1 MRSPARI
8 GYYEHMK
15 NDGVLLARGVC
26 RFLRQAGFGT
36 LTEFTLRNRRRV
48 DVIALAEDGRIA
60 VVEVKSSEADFRADT
75 KWRDYLEFCDA
86 FYFAVPEEF
95 PRRLIPESCGLLVA
109 DGFGAEMLREPEE
122 GRVNPARRKSLITR
136 FARTASLRLQA
147 LTDPDSSFSGR

>member
-1 MRSPARI
+1 
-8 GYYEHMK
+8 MK

-26 RFLRQAGFGT
+26 RFLRQAGYAV
-36 LTEFTLRNRRRV
+36 LTEFTLRNRRRA

-60 VVEVKSSEADFRADT
+60 IVEVKSSEADFRADA
-75 KWRDYLEFCDA
+75 KWQDYPDFCDA
-86 FYFAVPEEF
+86 FYFAVPEGF
-95 PRRLIPESCGLLVA
+95 PKHLIPESCGLLVA

>member
-1 MRSPARI
+1 MRSPARN
-8 GYYEHMK
+8 GYDEHMK
-15 NDGVLLARGVC
+15 NDGNVLARGVC
-26 RFLRQAGFGT
+26 RFLRRGGFGT

-75 KWRDYLEFCDA
+75 KWQDYLGFCDA
-86 FYFAVPEEF
+86 FYFAVPEDF
-95 PRRLIPESCGLLVA
+95 PRHLIPESCGLLVA

-147 LTDPDSSFSGR
+147 LTDPDSGFIGR

>member
-1 MRSPARI
+1 MRSPTRI
-8 GYYEHMK
+8 GYCEQVK

-26 RFLRQAGFGT
+26 RFLRQAGFAT

-48 DVIALAEDGRIA
+48 DVIAIAEDGRIV

-75 KWRDYLEFCDA
+75 KWRDYLDFCDA
-86 FYFAVPEEF
+86 FYFAVPEKF
-95 PRRLIPESCGLLVA
+95 PRHLIPDSCGLLVA

-122 GRVNPARRKSLITR
+122 GKVNPARRKSLITR

-147 LTDPDSSFSGR
+147 LADPDSSFSGR

>member
-8 GYYEHMK
+8 DYYEHMK

-26 RFLRQAGFGT
+26 RFLRRAGHAT

-48 DVIALAEDGRIA
+48 DVIALAEDGRIT
-60 VVEVKSSEADFRADT
+60 VVEVKSSEADFRADA
-75 KWRDYLEFCDA
+75 KWRDYLGFCDA
-86 FYFAVPEEF
+86 FYFAVPEDF
-95 PRRLIPESCGLLVA
+95 PRYLIPDSCGLMVA

-136 FARTASLRLQA
+136 FARTAGLRLQA
-147 LTDPDSSFSGR
+147 LADPDSAFSGR

>member
-1 MRSPARI
+1 LRSPTRI
-8 GYYEHMK
+8 GYCEQVK

-26 RFLRQAGFGT
+26 RFLRQAGFAT

-48 DVIALAEDGRIA
+48 DVIAIAEDGRIV

-75 KWRDYLEFCDA
+75 KWRDYLDFCDA

-95 PRRLIPESCGLLVA
+95 PRHLIPESCGLLVA

-122 GRVNPARRKSLITR
+122 GKVNPARRKSLITR

-147 LTDPDSSFSGR
+147 LTDPDSAFSGR

>member
-1 MRSPARI
+1 
-8 GYYEHMK
+8 MK

-26 RFLRQAGFGT
+26 RFLRHAGYAV

-60 VVEVKSSEADFRADT
+60 VVEVKSSEADFRADA
-75 KWRDYLEFCDA
+75 KWQDYLDYCDA

-95 PRRLIPESCGLLVA
+95 PGHLVPESCGLLVA
-109 DGFGAEMLREPEE
+109 DGFGAELLRDPEE

-136 FARTASLRLQA
+136 FARVAGLRLQA
-147 LTDPDSSFSGR
+147 LTDPDSAFSGR

>member
-1 MRSPARI
+1 LRSAARI

-48 DVIALAEDGRIA
+48 DVVALAEDGRIT

-75 KWRDYLEFCDA
+75 KWRDYLDFCDA

-95 PRRLIPESCGLLVA
+95 PRHLIPESCGLLVA

-122 GRVNPARRKSLITR
+122 GKVNPARRKSLITR

>member
-1 MRSPARI
+1 MRSPARN

-15 NDGVLLARGVC
+15 NNGILLTRGVC
-26 RFLRQAGFGT
+26 RFLRRGGYGT

-60 VVEVKSSEADFRADT
+60 VVEVKSSEVDFRADA
-75 KWRDYLEFCDA
+75 KWRDYLGFCDA
-86 FYFAVPEEF
+86 FYFAVPEDF
-95 PRRLIPESCGLLVA
+95 PRHLIPESCGLLVA

-147 LTDPDSSFSGR
+147 LTDPDSGFSGR

>member
-1 MRSPARI
+1 MR
-8 GYYEHMK
+8 

-26 RFLRQAGFGT
+26 RFLRNAGYAV

-60 VVEVKSSEADFRADT
+60 VVEVKSSEADFRADA
-75 KWRDYLEFCDA
+75 KWRDYLDFCDA
-86 FYFAVPEEF
+86 FYFAVPEGF

-122 GRVNPARRKSLITR
+122 GRVNPARRKSLITK
-136 FARTASLRLQA
+136 FARASSLRLQA
-147 LTDPDSSFSGR
+147 LTDPESAFSGR

>member
-1 MRSPARI
+1 
-8 GYYEHMK
+8 MK

-26 RFLRQAGFGT
+26 RFLRQAGYAV

-60 VVEVKSSEADFRADT
+60 VVEVKSSEADFRADA
-75 KWRDYLEFCDA
+75 KWQDYLDFCDA
-86 FYFAVPEEF
+86 FYFAVPEGF
-95 PRRLIPESCGLLVA
+95 PRHLIPESCGLLVA
-109 DGFGAEMLREPEE
+109 DGFSAELLREPEE

-147 LTDPDSSFSGR
+147 LTDPDSAFSGR

>member
-15 NDGVLLARGVC
+15 NKGILLARGVC
-26 RFLRQAGFGT
+26 RFLRRAGYAA

-60 VVEVKSSEADFRADT
+60 VVEVKSSEADFRADA
-75 KWRDYLEFCDA
+75 KWQDYPGFCDA
-86 FYFAVPEEF
+86 FYFAVPEDF
-95 PRRLIPESCGLLVA
+95 PKCLIPERCGLLVA
-109 DGFGAEMLREPEE
+109 DGFGAEMLREAEE
-122 GRVNPARRKSLITR
+122 GRLNPARRESLITR

-147 LTDPDSSFSGR
+147 LTDPDSDFSGR

>member
-1 MRSPARI
+1 
-8 GYYEHMK
+8 MK

-48 DVIALAEDGRIA
+48 DVIALAEDGRIT
-60 VVEVKSSEADFRADT
+60 VVEVKSSEADFRADV
-75 KWRDYLEFCDA
+75 KWRDYLDFCDA

-95 PRRLIPESCGLLVA
+95 PRHLIPESCGLLVA

-122 GRVNPARRKSLITR
+122 GKVNPARRKSLITR